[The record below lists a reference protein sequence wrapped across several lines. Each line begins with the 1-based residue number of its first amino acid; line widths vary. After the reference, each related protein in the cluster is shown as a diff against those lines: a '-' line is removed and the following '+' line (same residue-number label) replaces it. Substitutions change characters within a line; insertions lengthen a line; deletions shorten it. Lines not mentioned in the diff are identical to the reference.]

1 MSSPIAPIGA
11 LRHSIHQSA
20 GVASRALGSRQDPR
34 AAQRDSAQ
42 ASASASRPSSVM
54 EPSVAAGGGILPRL
68 PSLPGLPSPPGL
80 PGLLPPPDVPGVP
93 GVPVDGVDGGMP
105 WVSRPGFSMPP
116 GLPPLPGLPF
126 PPLLPFPPGIDGPPD
141 ADRTRGRERVEVPE
155 ARIAEFEAELGSLTQ
170 AEKESLRAYLSQHP
184 DLTVEELRRNQAY
197 AALSAIVTL
206 DDGAPGMPEGYSEVS
221 AEQLA
226 EMGIDASLFED
237 KDSGFKAKL
246 YTRDADG
253 PGGNAPE
260 YILVF
265 SGVNGEG
272 SAKDILRDVANGL
285 QVVPTEQFEQAIAL
299 ATHLK
304 ERGALTDITGMSL
317 GGGLAA
323 AASVATGV
331 EATTF
336 NALGVHEA
344 ILARY
349 GYSASDARLEGQIT
363 NIRIDGDWL
372 TSVQEEG
379 RVAGKWWEEWLTGP
393 ITAPAAALPDAVGR
407 QITLPAIRDGQV
419 IEVDSVSDAFYAH
432 NYAAIRA
439 ALLTRVPSD

>member
-54 EPSVAAGGGILPRL
+54 EPSVAAGGGILPR
-68 PSLPGLPSPPGL
+68 
-80 PGLLPPPDVPGVP
+80 
-93 GVPVDGVDGGMP
+93 
-105 WVSRPGFSMPP
+105 
-116 GLPPLPGLPF
+116 
-126 PPLLPFPPGIDGPPD
+126 
-141 ADRTRGRERVEVPE
+141 
-155 ARIAEFEAELGSLTQ
+155 
-170 AEKESLRAYLSQHP
+170 
-184 DLTVEELRRNQAY
+184 
-197 AALSAIVTL
+197 
-206 DDGAPGMPEGYSEVS
+206 
-221 AEQLA
+221 
-226 EMGIDASLFED
+226 
-237 KDSGFKAKL
+237 
-246 YTRDADG
+246 
-253 PGGNAPE
+253 
-260 YILVF
+260 
-265 SGVNGEG
+265 
-272 SAKDILRDVANGL
+272 
-285 QVVPTEQFEQAIAL
+285 
-299 ATHLK
+299 
-304 ERGALTDITGMSL
+304 
-317 GGGLAA
+317 
-323 AASVATGV
+323 
-331 EATTF
+331 
-336 NALGVHEA
+336 
-344 ILARY
+344 Y
-349 GYSASDARLEGQIT
+349 GYSAIDARLEGQIT